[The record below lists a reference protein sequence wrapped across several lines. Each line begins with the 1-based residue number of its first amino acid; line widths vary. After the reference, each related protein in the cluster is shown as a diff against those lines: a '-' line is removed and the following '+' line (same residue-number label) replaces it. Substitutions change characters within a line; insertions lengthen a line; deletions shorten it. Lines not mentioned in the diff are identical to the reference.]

1 MKPDSEDGMDQCEI
15 RAVILHSNRLVR
27 ECLAYR
33 LSQQEAISVV
43 CSAARWYQMHADCA
57 LQQPDLFVIDFG
69 GSGRKGLEDAQCIRA
84 ASPESKILMIGV
96 PDNEEA
102 VLACIEQ
109 GASGYLLEDA
119 SAESLVRHIRSV
131 AAGETLC
138 QPRIVS
144 LAFSR
149 LSALTRQARLPIQA
163 GMGVLTKRER
173 DIVSL
178 IERGLSNKEIAMD
191 LHIEVST
198 VKNHIHN
205 ILDKLQVNGRREI
218 AGSLQARA

>member
-1 MKPDSEDGMDQCEI
+1 MDQNEI
-15 RAVILHSNRLVR
+15 RVVILHSNRLVR
-27 ECLAYR
+27 DCLAFI
-33 LSQQEAISVV
+33 LSQQNAISVV
-43 CSAARWYQMHADCA
+43 RTAARLYRTHLGRAVVH
-57 LQQPDLFVIDFG
+57 PNLFVIDLG
-69 GSGRKGLEDAQCIRA
+69 GSSRSGLEDAECIRA
-84 ASPESKILMIGV
+84 ASAELKILMIGV
-96 PDNEEA
+96 PDDEDA
-102 VLACIEQ
+102 VLACIEH

-119 SAESLVRHIRSV
+119 SAESLIRNVRSV
-131 AAGETLC
+131 VAGETLC

-149 LSALTRQARLPIQA
+149 LSALTRQSRLPVPA

-173 DIVSL
+173 DIVTL
-178 IERGLSNKEIAMD
+178 IERGLSNKEIATD

-218 AGSLQARA
+218 AGSLQAR